1 MSTEKYL
8 WVECY
13 SPTTVSE
20 CILPSS
26 VKKTFQEYVN
36 EKTFPNLILAGPAG
50 VGKTSLARAL
60 CREVDADLLFVNASL
75 DRGIGDIR
83 TTVAQFASC
92 SSMFGG
98 LKVVLLDEAD
108 NLTQDSQKALRALI
122 EEFQNHC
129 RFILTCNYPHNIID
143 AIHSRCSVVDFHV
156 RDPKSLAVLAGQ
168 FFQRVVPIL
177 KSGDIRY
184 DDRVLAKFIMD
195 MAPDWRGILN
205 NLQGHTKGGELTAE
219 ILKDTPDTLI
229 GYLKDKKW
237 TSVRDWV
244 FEHAY
249 IHPKKLE
256 VDIYKSLQASIE
268 DSSKPTAVLLF
279 GAYSHKIMQGADPS
293 ITLLALCTELMTEL
307 SFK

>member
-1 MSTEKYL
+1 ML
-8 WVECY
+8 
-13 SPTTVSE
+13 
-20 CILPSS
+20 
-26 VKKTFQEYVN
+26 
-36 EKTFPNLILAGPAG
+36 
-50 VGKTSLARAL
+50 
-60 CREVDADLLFVNASL
+60 L

-83 TTVAQFASC
+83 TTVAHLRRPLLCSAASK
-92 SSMFGG
+92 SSC
-98 LKVVLLDEAD
+98 LTSAD

-143 AIHSRCSVVDFHV
+143 AIHSRCSVVDFHI
-156 RDPKSLAVLAGQ
+156 RDPKSLTLLAGQ
-168 FFQRVVPIL
+168 FFKRVVPIL

-184 DDRVLAKFIMD
+184 DDKVLAKFIMD

-244 FEHAY
+244 FEHSY
-249 IHPKKLE
+249 VHPKKLE
-256 VDIYKSLQASIE
+256 MDIYKSLQPQLE
-268 DSSKPTAVLLF
+268 DSSKPQAVLIF
-279 GAYSHKIMQGADPS
+279 AEYSDKITSGADPS
-293 ITLLALCTELMTEL
+293 ITLLALATQLMMECT
-307 SFK
+307 FK